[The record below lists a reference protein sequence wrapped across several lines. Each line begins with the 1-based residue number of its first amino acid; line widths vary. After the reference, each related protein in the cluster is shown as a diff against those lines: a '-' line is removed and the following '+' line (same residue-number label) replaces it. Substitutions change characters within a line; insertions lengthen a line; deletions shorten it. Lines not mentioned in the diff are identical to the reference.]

1 MKIVTQI
8 SDIELVYV
16 HSERKKAITFTSILY
31 PMFQKS
37 NPVKN
42 STALMTLKGNVCT
55 ITDFM
60 VLSFILREVNRGIK
74 EIYF

>member
-1 MKIVTQI
+1 MRIVTQI

-16 HSERKKAITFTSILY
+16 HSEGKKAITFISILY

-42 STALMTLKGNVCT
+42 STALTLKGNVCT

-60 VLSFILREVNRGIK
+60 VLSFILREVNKGIK
-74 EIYF
+74 EIYV